1 MSNKQ
6 SGGDF
11 SDNSQQFMDDYNR
24 KAFLFNFPPEN
35 RWEKVEGVMLQP
47 GPSDGGALVSISG
60 RDHKGEPAQLWVN
73 LPNAMYLLRCSLNA
87 RIKQTRLFRPNSR
100 ERQNLTHQI
109 DCQGVRPL
117 AWDASAAQPC

>member
-11 SDNSQQFMDDYNR
+11 SDNPQQFMDDYNR

-73 LPNAMYLLRCSLNA
+73 LPNAMYLLAMLA
-87 RIKQTRLFRPNSR
+87 Q
-100 ERQNLTHQI
+100 RQNKTNAPI
-109 DCQGVRPL
+109 P
-117 AWDASAAQPC
+117 SEQPGTTKPHPSD